1 MLLFIF
7 GGHRRPL
14 LFLSYSVSFYEF
26 GVCVCV
32 CVCGHRRP
40 LLLVLSDS
48 VLCYESVDCT
58 AVNVISM
65 L

>member
-32 CVCGHRRP
+32 CAATGARC
-40 LLLVLSDS
+40 LLVLSDS